1 MAREGAYNTDRN
13 KRLHYTKEEKT
24 MDYRAAILRL
34 LAQITD
40 EKTLKRIFLY
50 LNELAIHT

>member
-1 MAREGAYNTDRN
+1 
-13 KRLHYTKEEKT
+13 